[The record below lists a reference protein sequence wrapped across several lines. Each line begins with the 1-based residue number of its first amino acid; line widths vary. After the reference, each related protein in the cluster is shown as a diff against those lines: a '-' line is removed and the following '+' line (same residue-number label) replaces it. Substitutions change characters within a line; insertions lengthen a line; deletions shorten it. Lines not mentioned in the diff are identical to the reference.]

1 MQHGTPISGK
11 MLFLYGLA
19 VSLSSVALCGT
30 GAQEQP
36 ARAPLVG
43 AEWVH
48 VAVLGESWITIG
60 ARAGVSPAVLA
71 ARNGRTLKSP
81 LRAGDTIVID
91 NRHIVPDNPAIL
103 EGADYGLVVNVPQ
116 RLLFYFGD
124 GRLQAHY
131 PVAVGRA
138 DWQTPLGEFTVT
150 LREENPTWDVPLSI
164 QQELRRTG
172 KKVVTTVPPG
182 PTNPLGRYW
191 LGLSLGSVGI
201 HGTIAPLSI
210 YNVATHGCIRLHP
223 DDIDALYQ
231 QVVEGERG
239 RIIYEPVLVTYD
251 GTDVYLEVHPDP
263 YDRAPDAL
271 VRALELLE
279 SAGLKALSDQAE
291 VARVVRRA
299 EGLAVPVTAFGRDG
313 GSGAQQPR

>member
-11 MLFLYGLA
+11 MLFLYALA

-36 ARAPLVG
+36 VRAPLVG
-43 AEWVH
+43 AEWAHIV
-48 VAVLGESWITIG
+48 VPGESWTTIG
-60 ARAGVSPAVLA
+60 ARAGVSPAMLA
-71 ARNGRTLKSP
+71 GRNGRTLKSP
-81 LRAGDTIVID
+81 LRSGDTIVID

-103 EGADYGLVVNVPQ
+103 EGAEYGLIVNVPQ

-138 DWQTPLGEFTVT
+138 DWQTPLGEFTVA

-164 QQELRRTG
+164 QEELRRTG

-210 YNVATHGCIRLHP
+210 YSFATHGCIRLHP

-231 QVVEGERG
+231 QVAEGERG

-271 VRALELLE
+271 LRAFELLE
-279 SAGLKALSDQAE
+279 SGGLKALSDQVE

-299 EGLAVPVTAFGRDG
+299 EGLAVPVTALGRDG